1 MPTQIWSVTDII
13 FSHYR
18 PFFALLP
25 HYWTHKSKFSKNE
38 IKKKKNTW
46 RYHHFTHVYHKWH
59 MIYGSWDIKC
69 NFFVILGHF
78 LPFFPPRSPKYENI
92 KKMKKHLEI
101 PSFYTGVPSGYTV
114 PEIWHVTDVIIF
126 SFWAILFP
134 FTPSPLPPTAQ
145 KMKISK
151 NENNIWRY
159 QHLSQ
164 VYLESWSYALLL
176 LRYDMWQ
183 MWLFFIMDF
192 FCPFSPYQPEK

>member
-1 MPTQIWSVTDII
+1 
-13 FSHYR
+13 
-18 PFFALLP
+18 
-25 HYWTHKSKFSKNE
+25 
-38 IKKKKNTW
+38 
-46 RYHHFTHVYHKWH
+46 

-192 FCPFSPYQPEK
+192 FLPFLPLPARKIKISKKCKKHLEISSFYTIVIFCQKPWSYALLFLRYDAWQM